1 MTEGHEFLYEFGPYT
16 LDGRERV
23 LMREGRPVPLAPKAL
38 ETLLVLIRSSG
49 HIVEKDQLMSEVW
62 PSTYVEEAN
71 LTQNISILRKV
82 LSDGSNGSRYI
93 ETVPRRGYRFMIA
106 VRKTSEDAA
115 SRTAS
120 KNSENFDAQRVKA
133 YRFLA
138 VLPFANASADGE
150 MEYLSDGIT
159 ESIINSLSQLPQL
172 RVMSR
177 NAVFRYKGREV
188 DAQRIGRELGVDAV
202 LVGRVHLVD
211 NRLLISTELVDVAN
225 GWQLWG
231 DNYDRGS
238 KAIFDVQDEIA
249 KQISAT
255 LRLRLTGEDE
265 QRLTKRYTESA
276 EAYQAYLQGR
286 YHWSTFTRNG
296 LEQATTFFRQAIE
309 LDPNYA
315 LSYAGIVDCYLRLAT
330 NYIPPVEI
338 SLETPPSKER
348 GAQVA
353 ASTEAEALEPVKM
366 RYKWDWT
373 GVERELKRA
382 TELKSSYPAA
392 HQWHAAYLF
401 SLNLFREE
409 LADDAKNEKSHGIP
423 NLKQRSDFEPLVS
436 QIQTANPTP
445 AEEIQVF
452 CTVAREQ
459 MEAGNYEGA
468 CRMLKN
474 WWSLGDRPKVEGLSS
489 YSAGDLF
496 FTAGSLTGWIAS
508 ARQIPAGQKHAEALL
523 NCSIGIFEHLGART
537 RSCEAQ
543 IELGYCYYRE
553 GFFDLARITMTN
565 ALGVLPHDE
574 FELRGLA
581 LIRLAIVDR
590 QAGRFDDSVKRLQQT
605 AAIVELVGPWISGR
619 YHQELATTLKDLG
632 TDDTL
637 NQHRD
642 EAQEHYRKALYE
654 FKAVGNHRYA
664 AVVENNHGYLL
675 LALGDLESAAAH
687 LSQARSLFDGFRDK
701 VCCAHVDESLARL
714 YLAANQF
721 DDAATVIAQAVRNL
735 EAGGHEAFLAE
746 ILTTQGMILCRLGRH
761 REAKRVLERANQL
774 AERCGDTDGAGRALL
789 VLVEEMCD
797 MLGIDE
803 KAEAA
808 AQLHKLLEGSQHAA
822 TLERL
827 RRSLQR
833 VTGKKEP

>member
-120 KNSENFDAQRVKA
+120 KNSENFDAQRVKT

-138 VLPFANASADGE
+138 ILPFVNASADGE

-330 NYIPPVEI
+330 NYIPPVET

-401 SLNLFREE
+401 SLNLFRESVE
-409 LADDAKNEKSHGIP
+409 ESNYDCVTSETASLDGSFLLGRRGTSIPTLNE
-423 NLKQRSDFEPLVS
+423 RV
-436 QIQTANPTP
+436 
-445 AEEIQVF
+445 QVY
-452 CTVAREQ
+452 CTIAREQ
-459 MEAGNYEGA
+459 MEVGNYEAGYA
-468 CRMLKN
+468 TLQQ
-474 WWSLGDRPKVEGLSS
+474 WWKIGDWPSLEGLNSYVAADLLLTVGALAGCITSS
-489 YSAGDLF
+489 
-496 FTAGSLTGWIAS
+496 
-508 ARQIPAGQKHAEALL
+508 RQVRIGQKEAEALL
-523 NCSIGIFEHLGART
+523 NGAIALFQHLGSRT
-537 RSCEAQ
+537 RFAEAR
-543 IELGYCYYRE
+543 IELACCYYRE
-553 GFFDLARITMTN
+553 GLFDLARTT
-565 ALGVLPHDE
+565 LKSVLDTLPSEDH
-574 FELRGLA
+574 ELRSLA
-581 LIRLAIVDR
+581 LIRLAVIER
-590 QAGRFDDSVKRLQQT
+590 HAGRAHDSL
-605 AAIVELVGPWISGR
+605 ALLNEASESAELTGPWVTGR
-619 YHQELATTLKDLG
+619 YHQELASTLKDLASAENSA
-632 TDDTL
+632 TYYEQAL
-637 NQHRD
+637 M
-642 EAQEHYRKALYE
+642 HYREASNE
-654 FKAVGNHRYA
+654 FQAVGNHRYA
-664 AVVENNHGYLL
+664 AAVENNHGFMLL
-675 LALGDLESAAAH
+675 TFGH
-687 LSQARSLFDGFRDK
+687 LKEAEDHLWRARRLFDGFSDHVRR
-701 VCCAHVDESLARL
+701 AQVDETLARL
-714 YLAANQF
+714 HIAAQRF
-721 DDAATVIAQAVRNL
+721 QSAEEAASRAVETL
-735 EAGGHEAFLAE
+735 ESGDEEALLAE
-746 ILTTQGMILCRLGRH
+746 ALTTRGLVLYKLDRNS
-761 REAKRVLERANQL
+761 EAKGALEGAYRV
-774 AERCGDTDGAGRALL
+774 AERCGDHEGAGRALL
-789 VLVEEMCD
+789 IVVEEMCEN
-797 MLGIDE
+797 LGVDE
-803 KAEAA
+803 RGELRARIEKV
-808 AQLHKLLEGSQHAA
+808 LEHSQQAG
-822 TLERL
+822 TRGRL
-827 RRSLQR
+827 RKCLELIEATPFSS
-833 VTGKKEP
+833 ED